1 MNRPGAARRPGVR
14 RGAAR
19 RWRGL
24 TLRARLTSIAAAAVA
39 VAVVG
44 VSVVAFVAVGHQVRA
59 SVDQTLRR
67 DAETVAAAPGEW
79 AHRGVLDG
87 DDDGRGDPDHDHDL
101 SPRVQVL
108 DGAGRPV
115 RATGLP
121 VTGRARRIATG
132 HGREAFEQVPVH
144 GADYR
149 MLTRRAAGGGAVQ
162 VAVSLHGARETMTG
176 VGLAILVVG
185 AIGVAAAA
193 ALGALVA
200 RAGLRPVDRLTAAV
214 EHVTATADLDTS
226 VDAGLDA
233 SGRDE
238 VGRLAAAFNTM
249 LAALRSSRAAQR
261 LLVEDAGHELRTPL
275 TSLRTN
281 IQLLIRADRQRDRQ
295 LSDADR
301 GRLLADLD
309 AQTTELTR
317 LVGELV
323 NLARDDH
330 GAELVEPVDLAELVD
345 LAVQRLPAGT
355 PVDADYQHL
364 SVPGRATSLTR
375 MVANLLDNA
384 VKWSPPG
391 APVTVRLRAATGA
404 DGAPGAELS
413 VADRGPG
420 VAEADLPHIFERFH
434 RAPTAR
440 SVPGSGLG
448 LAIVAQAVALHAG
461 NVRVEPVHPTGARF
475 VVWLPS

>member
-1 MNRPGAARRPGVR
+1 M
-14 RGAAR
+14 
-19 RWRGL
+19 
-24 TLRARLTSIAAAAVA
+24 TLIAAAAVA

-44 VSVVAFVAVGHQVRA
+44 VSVVAFVAVGHQVGA
-59 SVDQTLRR
+59 SVDLTLRR
-67 DAETVAAAPGEW
+67 DAETVAAAPDQW
-79 AHRGVLDG
+79 AHRTVVDG
-87 DDDGRGDPDHDHDL
+87 DDGARGDPDHDHDL

-108 DGAGRPV
+108 DSAGRPTTS
-115 RATGLP
+115 TGLP
-121 VTGRARRIATG
+121 VTARARAIAAG
-132 HGREAFEQVPVH
+132 QGREAFEQVQVH
-144 GADYR
+144 GTEYR
-149 MLTRRAAGGGAVQ
+149 MLTRRSADGGAVQ
-162 VAVSLHGARETMTG
+162 VAVSLHGAHETMTG

-185 AIGVAAAA
+185 IVGVAAAA
-193 ALGALVA
+193 ALGAFVA

-214 EHVTATADLDTS
+214 EHVTVTADLE
-226 VDAGLDA
+226 AGIDV

-238 VGRLAAAFNTM
+238 IGRLATAFNTM

-281 IQLLIRADRQRDRQ
+281 IQLLIRADRQRERQ

-309 AQTTELTR
+309 AQTAELTR

-323 NLARDDH
+323 DLARDDH
-330 GAELVEPVDLAELVD
+330 GAELVETVDLAELID

-355 PVDADYQHL
+355 PVDTEYQRV

-391 APVTVRLRAATGA
+391 APVTVGLRAAAGP

-420 VAEADLPHIFERFH
+420 VAEADVPHIFERFH

-461 NVRVEPVHPTGARF
+461 TVRVEPVRPTGARF
-475 VVWLPS
+475 VVWLPAAPAGS